1 MSDEKRREE
10 LKAQINERLDM
21 LSIEELEYISGG
33 YTDRPNDGYG
43 RFLVTDKE
51 REALFHF
58 MGKGTCPYCG
68 KVLSLSE

>member
-21 LSIEELEYISGG
+21 LSIEELEHISGG
-33 YTDRPNDGYG
+33 FTDHPNDGY
-43 RFLVTDKE
+43 RRVLVTDKE
-51 REALFHF
+51 QETLFHF

-68 KVLSLSE
+68 KVFS